1 MKGYT
6 IIWNASI
13 SSLILSSFLPLSQ
26 DSKCGLR
33 FSDGGG
39 DKIGLLHPLASFS
52 SGSRAGQSIEKKE
65 KWTKYF
71 YFIAY
76 LITILC
82 QLLSF
87 LSWMVTE
94 ILYIQDIDM

>member
-52 SGSRAGQSIEKKE
+52 SGSRAG
-65 KWTKYF
+65 
-71 YFIAY
+71 
-76 LITILC
+76 
-82 QLLSF
+82 
-87 LSWMVTE
+87 
-94 ILYIQDIDM
+94 